1 MKKLLFAIPI
11 LALAVTAFLPPST
24 ASADVYVNGYD
35 RSNGTHV
42 NGHYR
47 SDPDGSRDNNWSHS
61 GNTNPYTGAKGN
73 RH

>member
-11 LALAVTAFLPPST
+11 LALAATAFLPPST

-35 RSNGTHV
+35 RSDGTYV
-42 NGHYR
+42 GGHYR

-61 GNTNPYTGAKGN
+61 GNTNPYTGERGH